1 MCQQRATANN
11 NNSNNGRLPS
21 QPNGG
26 HRAGDQSLPDDGD
39 ETPSPRPRN
48 CCGSR
53 KHTQT
58 RVAKDEDEYMRDTVV
73 GCGQLELKDV
83 GGGGSSTSSTCTAG
97 DVQEVTSTGS
107 VHSSIGGGAAGVC
120 LLDPLSPGLLLMLW
134 LNLNFSLL
142 SQFNLLLSNSSVP
155 PSFLL
160 LILPIYYSLLCLCL
174 SLLCDLTPLWPRV
187 S

>member
-11 NNSNNGRLPS
+11 NSNNNGRLPS

-26 HRAGDQSLPDDGD
+26 HRARDQSLPDDGD

-58 RVAKDEDEYMRDTVV
+58 RVAKDEDEDMRDTVV

-155 PSFLL
+155 PLVSFVDSANLL
-160 LILPIYYSLLCLCL
+160 LSSL
-174 SLLCDLTPLWPRV
+174 SLSISAL
-187 S
+187 